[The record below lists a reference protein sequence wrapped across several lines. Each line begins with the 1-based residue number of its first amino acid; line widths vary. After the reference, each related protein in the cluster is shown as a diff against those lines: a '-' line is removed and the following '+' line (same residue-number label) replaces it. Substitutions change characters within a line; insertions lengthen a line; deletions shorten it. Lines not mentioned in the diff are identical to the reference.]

1 MPGGIFLLRDD
12 DLVEMTERPYD
23 SEALLQKLLAQHP
36 ALLAGDQ
43 IDSSQP
49 RLWLLISREMAVPG
63 DQDGDGRWALD
74 HLFMDQDGVP
84 TLVEVKRS
92 TDTRLRREVVGQML
106 DYAANAVKYLPI
118 ETIRARFQT
127 RCDEQGRPTE
137 DVLRDTLGLTE
148 QESEAFWQ
156 RVKTNLQAGRVRL
169 VFIADVIPPELR
181 RIVEF
186 LNEQMDP
193 ADVIAIEIKQY
204 VGQSLRTLV
213 PRVYGLT
220 AEAEQRKT
228 AAARPSRQW
237 DEASFF
243 QELARQGEA
252 EANVARQIL
261 EWARPRVSRVYWGK
275 GVQSGSFVPIL
286 NHKGRDHQLF
296 AVWTSGIL
304 SLYFYVYASKA
315 PFNSDTKRLTLLDR
329 LNVIAGITLPREAI
343 GKSPSV
349 PLASLATPG
358 ALNQFTDAFEWVLQ
372 EIRES

>member
-1 MPGGIFLLRDD
+1 MSGGIFLLRDD

-49 RLWLLISREMAVPG
+49 RRWLLISREMAVPG

-74 HLFMDQDGVP
+74 HLFLDQDGVP

-118 ETIRARFQT
+118 ETVRARFQT
-127 RCDEQGRPTE
+127 RCDEQGRPGD

-148 QESEAFWQ
+148 EDSEGFWQ

-169 VFIADVIPPELR
+169 VFIADVIPPGLR

-228 AAARPSRQW
+228 AATRPSRQW
-237 DEASFF
+237 DEAAFF
-243 QELARQGEA
+243 QELERQGEA

-261 EWARPRVSRVYWGK
+261 DWSRPQVSRVYWGK

-304 SLYFYVYASKA
+304 KPV
-315 PFNSDTKRLTLLDR
+315 LLR
-329 LNVIAGITLPREAI
+329 VRFQ
-343 GKSPSV
+343 
-349 PLASLATPG
+349 G
-358 ALNQFTDAFEWVLQ
+358 ALQQRGQASCAAGSPEPDSRHHSSA
-372 EIRES
+372 RSH